1 MFSKQDHNFI
11 QSFLNKM
18 TCLVSDDMY
27 DDNTT
32 CDDLERR
39 AAELEVTVDEL
50 IQQIEG

>member
-1 MFSKQDHNFI
+1 MVSKQDHNFI
-11 QSFLNKM
+11 KSFLDKM
-18 TCLVSDDMY
+18 TCFITDDMY

-32 CDDLERR
+32 SDDLERR

>member
-11 QSFLNKM
+11 QSFFNKM
-18 TCLVSDDMY
+18 TCLTTDDMY

-32 CDDLERR
+32 SDDLERR